1 MTLPTTR
8 TISPASSE
16 ASSATPVAPPRVRL
30 IRSLGAG
37 GMGVVWLAERALGD
51 GLRQRV
57 VLKRPRAEGAGETLT
72 EPALD
77 RFRDEARA
85 LARIHHGNVVR
96 LLDAGS
102 DPAGPWMLLEPV
114 DGLDVHALIEALRGA
129 EARLSPHAA
138 AWIVHEAARGVHAA
152 HSLCDAAGEPC
163 PILHRDL
170 SPQNLLVSCQGE
182 VKVTDFGIAWAVDRE
197 SRTTTGVVV
206 GNLRYIAPEQLEGRS
221 VSPATDVYG
230 LGRVLEEL
238 LAVTACDQGDAHES
252 LARLAARA
260 TRRDPDER
268 YATARELLDELVE
281 RVPGLARGC
290 DELAARVTG
299 IATRR
304 ARVHDAMADLLA
316 SGRAEETPV
325 SLTARA
331 ATEAPPTVES
341 APRVSVEAVAA
352 RGRTARALVPAALF
366 ALGVTGVVWRVSPRD
381 DRPARPR
388 ASVVREV
395 IRHAPE
401 APLAV
406 VAPVAPRDEPA
417 TPSPVANVQP
427 VVASSRAAL
436 ARHARVSHPV
446 AAETTTPT
454 VSPPTAA
461 LPTPSQPPATLWLS
475 TIPFAMISIDG
486 SAPRGTP
493 YGVPLTLPAG
503 EHHIVARFTTDGG
516 VVERS
521 RVVELAPGD
530 TQRVGITL
538 Q

>member
-1 MTLPTTR
+1 
-8 TISPASSE
+8 
-16 ASSATPVAPPRVRL
+16 
-30 IRSLGAG
+30 
-37 GMGVVWLAERALGD
+37 MGVVWLAERTLGD

-57 VLKRPRAEGAGETLT
+57 VLKRPRTESAGGGLS

-85 LARIHHGNVVR
+85 LARIHHGNVAR

-102 DPAGPWMLLEPV
+102 DAAGPWMLLEPV
-114 DGLDVHALIEALRGA
+114 DGLDVHALIESLRGA
-129 EARLSPHAA
+129 DVRLSPHEA
-138 AWIVHEAARGVHAA
+138 AWILHEAARGVHAA
-152 HSLCDAAGEPC
+152 HSLCDASGEPC
-163 PILHRDL
+163 PVLHRDL

-238 LAVTACDQGDAHES
+238 LAVTARDPGDVHEALS
-252 LARLAARA
+252 RLAARA

-268 YATARELLDELVE
+268 HATARELLDELIE
-281 RVPGLARGC
+281 RAPGLARGC
-290 DELAARVTG
+290 NELAARVT
-299 IATRR
+299 AVAAQRT
-304 ARVHDAMADLLA
+304 RVHDAMADLLA
-316 SGRAEETPV
+316 SGRADEAPI
-325 SLTARA
+325 SLTTRA
-331 ATEAPPTVES
+331 QAAPTPPVES
-341 APRVSVEAVAA
+341 APPAVAPSVPQVTVEAAVA
-352 RGRTARALVPAALF
+352 RGRAGRALVPAALL
-366 ALGVTGVVWRVSPRD
+366 ALGVAGLAWRVSSRD
-381 DRPARPR
+381 DQPVRPR
-388 ASVVREV
+388 REIVREA
-395 IRHAPE
+395 IRNAPE

-406 VAPVAPRDEPA
+406 VAPVAPREDPEPVA
-417 TPSPVANVQP
+417 PSPVVNAQP
-427 VVASSRAAL
+427 AVPTSRAL
-436 ARHARVSHPV
+436 LVRHPRVSHPV
-446 AAETTTPT
+446 TNEPAAQP
-454 VSPPTAA
+454 VVVQA
-461 LPTPSQPPATLWLS
+461 PSQPPATLWLS

-486 SAPRGTP
+486 AAPRGTP

-521 RVVELAPGD
+521 RVVQLAPGD